1 MTTLYIALA
10 VVLAILLLVVLVG
23 RSRRGMQKATDRLE
37 PGSDLV
43 NTSPG
48 SLDEPSGPGPE
59 DVVLVPL
66 PNDTGQA
73 LVVGPEDALAT
84 FDQCGLTAR
93 ETSGGPGPVPQL
105 VRDAMA
111 IGGLTATGTFQRG
124 ANSGRI
130 VALAPETMQ
139 HLAKGKPVYD
149 KAGNVLG
156 LVRGEKGQLSHVMR
170 FNKAGVQAAA
180 ASNMATLAVT
190 AALSQQLEAISQQ
203 LQEMSETLE
212 GMVKDKDRERLS
224 DSLAANEIL
233 LEIAENIRRRG
244 ITQADHAQLASLK
257 HRVTSLQIETTAKLA
272 EIAPDGVAKMNRARR
287 REVLESL
294 YKKERL
300 EYWLAVQ
307 VQADLGRTR
316 CDLLTLLWEHHAHPE
331 TAPALNQKYAEAI
344 RKRQVRAAEVGDAL
358 RTLSDPAAQTRL
370 DPVRVIARH
379 QLGKAHARVDQL
391 LLAHGDAFAGPGRDP
406 HTVPPALLE
415 SAGSAAPIAALTD
428 GNDDSPAA

>member
-1 MTTLYIALA
+1 MTSLYIALA
-10 VVLAILLLVVLVG
+10 VVLAIALLAVLVT
-23 RSRRGMQKATDRLE
+23 SARRGTQTAADGLE
-37 PGSDLV
+37 PASPLDI
-43 NTSPG
+43 TSPG
-48 SLDEPSGPGPE
+48 SLEPVAGPGPE
-59 DVVLVPL
+59 DIVLVPL
-66 PNDTGQA
+66 PNNTGQA
-73 LVVGPEDALAT
+73 LLVGPEDALAT
-84 FDQCGLTAR
+84 FDQSGLTAR
-93 ETSGGPGPVPQL
+93 QASGGAGPMPQL

-111 IGGLTATGTFQRG
+111 IGGLKATDNFQLS

-130 VALAPETMQ
+130 VALAPETME

-156 LVRGEKGQLSHVMR
+156 LVRGEKGRLSHVMR
-170 FNKAGVQAAA
+170 FEKAGAQAAA

-233 LEIAENIRRRG
+233 LEIAENLRRRG
-244 ITQADHAQLASLK
+244 ITQADYTQLASLK

-272 EIAPDGVAKMNRARR
+272 EIAPDGVAKMSRAKR

-344 RKRQVRAAEVGDAL
+344 RKRQLRAAEVGDAL

-370 DPVRVIARH
+370 DPIRVIARH

-391 LLAHGDAFAGPGRDP
+391 LLAHGDAFAGPSRDP

-415 SAGSAAPIAALTD
+415 SAGSAAPVAALTD
-428 GNDDSPAA
+428 GNDDSPAP